1 MQVRQIALINDQGER
16 LDLLLRSS
24 FFNDIS
30 GYGFGMEQNF
40 LPQGEAFYAM
50 TKNETEQSVIS
61 GRLSFIDRET
71 AYADYRTFTQWLS
84 ATEKLT
90 MAYKP
95 YGDEEY
101 LKDVTVESLSKG
113 ELDIGGYL
121 GCDITFRGLTPWYS
135 LENMSFPL
143 SGGDSSQSNMKRYT
157 YRYSYLYGVSRRKGT
172 VEFSLDGDYDGG
184 LLIKVVG
191 PAQAPVLSI
200 RVNGEIKGR
209 LAFTGLTLTQ
219 GQTLIYS
226 TVPNNIGVWIQ
237 EDGELTDIIDLVEM
251 HQGTPAF
258 FKAPRNANIIIMLE
272 TAGALTIQP
281 GSIVQA
287 HKYWRTV

>member
-135 LENMSFPL
+135 LENMSFL
-143 SGGDSSQSNMKRYT
+143 FNDAGQEGNEKRYT
-157 YRYSYLYGVSRRKGT
+157 YRYSYKYGVSRRKGA
-172 VEFSLDGDYDGG
+172 VEFSIDGDFDAGIYVV
-184 LLIKVVG
+184 IVG
-191 PAQAPVLSI
+191 PVQSPVLSI

-209 LAFTGLTLTQ
+209 LAFTGLSLAQ
-219 GQTLIYS
+219 GQSLIYS
-226 TVPNNIGVWIQ
+226 TVPNNTGVWIQ
-237 EDGELTDIIDLVEM
+237 EDGELTDIIDIVEM
-251 HQGTPAF
+251 HQGTPSF
-258 FKAPRNANIIIMLE
+258 FKAQRNANIMVQLE
-272 TAGALTIQP
+272 TAGQTTAQVGSYIQLH
-281 GSIVQA
+281 Q
-287 HKYWRTV
+287 YWRTV